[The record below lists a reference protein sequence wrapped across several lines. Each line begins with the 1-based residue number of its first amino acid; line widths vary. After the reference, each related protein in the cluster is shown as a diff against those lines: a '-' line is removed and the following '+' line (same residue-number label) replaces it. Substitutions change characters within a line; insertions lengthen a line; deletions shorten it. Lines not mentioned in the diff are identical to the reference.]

1 LEEEL
6 QQAKALISE
15 LRREIQTK
23 DELLLAKDAVIQS
36 KEAALQFVIQS
47 GNDVRAMKDA
57 LLQKD
62 DEMRL
67 LRAGSACAAATA
79 APLPRQERG
88 AGCAVAASEEKAS
101 DDPPA
106 ADEVARGKK
115 AAETMLQHPRPG
127 RATAALAGTEFRRV
141 QPPPRSSQNC
151 GG

>member
-1 LEEEL
+1 MEEEL

-67 LRAGSACAAATA
+67 LRAWFSVCRRHRRASAAART
-79 APLPRQERG
+79 RG
-88 AGCAVAASEEKAS
+88 GMRGCC
-101 DDPPA
+101 
-106 ADEVARGKK
+106 
-115 AAETMLQHPRPG
+115 H
-127 RATAALAGTEFRRV
+127 RRKSV
-141 QPPPRSSQNC
+141 
-151 GG
+151 G